1 MPSIQRSLT
10 IDVPASKVYDA
21 FVDLSRWLEWNPHFR
36 AVKPLS
42 EGPLA
47 VGSKARV
54 ALKLS
59 PLASVWEVTELNP
72 SRSFAWTTS
81 SLPGLR
87 LAFDH
92 IAESADGGTR
102 ATLRIDIAGPLSFLA
117 GLTGAFYGRNLDHSL
132 AALKRILEGEA
143 TAAPEPQEPEAQ
155 AAEAEAE
162 GEPEAAADAGPDADA
177 EPKNE

>member
-42 EGPLA
+42 EGPMA

-72 SRSFAWTTS
+72 GRSFTWTSS

-92 IAESADGGTR
+92 IAESADGGAR
-102 ATLRIDIAGPLSFLA
+102 ATLRIDIEGPLSFLA
-117 GLTGAFYGRNLDHSL
+117 GVTGAFYGRNLDHSL

-143 TAAPEPQEPEAQ
+143 TPAPAPQQPEAPE
-155 AAEAEAE
+155 AETQAE
-162 GEPEAAADAGPDADA
+162 GEPEAAAEAGPDADT

>member
-1 MPSIQRSLT
+1 MPSLQRSLT
-10 IDVPASKVYDA
+10 IDAPPAKVYEA

-36 AVKPLS
+36 EVRPLS

-47 VGSKARV
+47 LGSKARI

-72 SRSFAWTTS
+72 GRSFAWTSS

-87 LAFDH
+87 LLFDH
-92 IAESADGGTR
+92 IAEDFDGGTR
-102 ATLRIDIAGPLSFLA
+102 ATLRIDIEGPLAFLA
-117 GLTGAFYGRNLDHSL
+117 GVTGAFYSRNLGHSL
-132 AALKRILEGEA
+132 TALKRLLEAEA
-143 TAAPEPQEPEAQ
+143 GPTAEEPEAP
-155 AAEAEAE
+155 
-162 GEPEAAADAGPDADA
+162 PEAAAEVEPKGQA